1 MTVTQ
6 LPRLPHV
13 FLFSNSKSIFTSM
26 TITIQRTFMKGEIT
40 EGHVSIDGQR
50 ICDTLENSFSCLAPG
65 SYAVELVKCKQYA
78 RKMILVKTFVP
89 RCLDCPRL
97 KFVFGNTR
105 MPQPCPQL
113 KPGNGIHTRHDG
125 AILVRPPSSLGCII
139 HRRDGCTALYDRIRK
154 NVERG
159 REVTLE
165 IKETLIEKTWKL

>member
-1 MTVTQ
+1 
-6 LPRLPHV
+6 
-13 FLFSNSKSIFTSM
+13 M
-26 TITIQRTFMKGEIT
+26 TITIQRTFTKGEIT

-50 ICDTLENSFSCLAPG
+50 ICDTLENSFSCLATG

-113 KPGNGIHTRHDG
+113 KPGNGIHNRHDG
-125 AILVRPPSSLGCII
+125 SIVVGTRSSLGCII
-139 HRRDGCTALYDRIRK
+139 HPRDAFIALYDRIRK